1 MQVRLKRSRFHP
13 WVGKI
18 PGEGF
23 GNPSG
28 IPAWRILW
36 TEEPG
41 GLQARG
47 SQSRTWLQQFS
58 MHTHTHTHSRKYKST
73 ECQECQVGWPQLCKS
88 ISQLATYSAEY
99 NIKCKIQQNGFIL
112 FTCFQTALWSYLF
125 MVEAGQRWGRIRERS
140 SMWCS
145 SNTTDSELADG
156 GRLKG
161 IKLMIIVTWLVCACS
176 VAKSAWF
183 FVTSWTVAHHVPLCM
198 EFSRQ
203 EYWSGL
209 PFPSPGE
216 PSWPRDWTWVS
227 YVCRLILYHWATWE
241 ALNTGKCNE
250 EKCICSTV
258 LKAVLPNWF
267 LKGGQF

>member
-176 VAKSAWF
+176 VAKSCLILCDFLDCSPPCSSVHGILQARILEW
-183 FVTSWTVAHHVPLCM
+183 VAIS
-198 EFSRQ
+198 FSRGTFLTQ
-203 EYWSGL
+203 GL
-209 PFPSPGE
+209 NLGLLRLQANSLPLSHLGSPSHWQVQWRKMYLFYSSQGC
-216 PSWPRDWTWVS
+216 TAQ
-227 YVCRLILYHWATWE
+227 LI
-241 ALNTGKCNE
+241 
-250 EKCICSTV
+250 
-258 LKAVLPNWF
+258 P
-267 LKGGQF
+267 